1 MKYAVIQNGVVS
13 NIVLAEPE
21 FAAEQGWI
29 QCPEGVDIGWA
40 YDGQTATPPVEIP
53 EPEPT
58 PPTKE
63 ELLAQLQAIQAQIQ
77 ALE

>member
-1 MKYAVIQNGVVS
+1 MKYAVIQNGKVV
-13 NIVLAEPE
+13 NIAIATPE
-21 FAAEQGWI
+21 VAAERGWI
-29 QCPEGVDIGWA
+29 ECSEGVGIGWA
-40 YDGQTATPPVEIP
+40 YDGHTATPPVEIP

-77 ALE
+77 AL

>member
-1 MKYAVIQNGVVS
+1 MKYAVIQNGKVV
-13 NIVLAEPE
+13 NIAIATPE
-21 FAAEQGWI
+21 VAAERGWI
-29 QCPEGVDIGWA
+29 ECPEGVGIGWA

-53 EPEPT
+53 KPEPT

-77 ALE
+77 ALT

>member
-1 MKYAVIQNGVVS
+1 MKYAIIAKGVVI
-13 NIVLAEPE
+13 NIAVADPE
-21 FAAEQGWI
+21 FAAQQGWI
-29 QCPEGVDIGWA
+29 ECPEGVGIGWA

-53 EPEPT
+53 QPEPT

-63 ELLAQLQAIQAQIQ
+63 ELLAQLNALAAQIQ